1 VSAQQ
6 PEPADRLDHTLHR
19 FSLFLVFLGKVDFL
33 DRCTSCLKD
42 SLQYTPHYIIVICYE
57 NKIYCYVKRDNKI
70 FSFVIPDV
78 TSRYIS
84 T

>member
-1 VSAQQ
+1 MSAQQ

-57 NKIYCYVKRDNKI
+57 NKIILLRDNI
-70 FSFVIPDV
+70 SYVIPDV
-78 TSRYIS
+78 TTRYIS